1 MWTSLLYFLRNTK
14 GKKRKKGSTSNAR
27 GRREKAKAT
36 TVEELSNHH
45 PHDRDMNKK
54 AQGNQTN
61 CLLHFFFFFLFCS
74 GTMKD
79 FLGRPSKAMTRM
91 TKKVCKSA
99 GSPQASPSEPV
110 LMSCREHFAEEHAG
124 GCRSD
129 VCHARRTREQGIN
142 TGIRHLVLC
151 RMHVEPELQGNG
163 LIPLEH
169 WNPESFPHK
178 F

>member
-1 MWTSLLYFLRNTK
+1 MWTSLLYLLRNTK

-36 TVEELSNHH
+36 TMEELSNHH

-61 CLLHFFFFFLFCS
+61 CLLHFFFFLFCS

-91 TKKVCKSA
+91 TKKVCKTA

-110 LMSCREHFAEEHAG
+110 LMSCREHFAEERAG

-142 TGIRHLVLC
+142 TGTRHLILC
-151 RMHVEPELQGNG
+151 RMHVEP
-163 LIPLEH
+163 
-169 WNPESFPHK
+169 
-178 F
+178 